1 MIHGHFS
8 EAKQGFA
15 LLEDV
20 DKATFVR
27 FVRWLYS
34 TDYPALE
41 PKLPS
46 DESAVPSAAEAPQTT
61 WNDDEWGF
69 YTTKKKSKKEKHK
82 EAKKGSL
89 KESFISRKYD
99 IGDVWG
105 TLGAETAWSPPLRSN
120 KASNED
126 YTEVFLCH
134 ARLYVFAEKYDIQP
148 LKELALS
155 KLQQTLAIFTLYPER
170 VGDIISLLKYIYDNT
185 AESEPGCEDIRTMAV
200 HYLGCEMEI
209 LVKEGSIKDLLAT
222 NSEMLS
228 DFLNMF
234 ALRIT

>member
-15 LLEDV
+15 ILEDV

-34 TDYPALE
+34 RDYPAVE

-46 DESAVPSAAEAPQTT
+46 DESPVPPAAEAPQTT

-69 YTTKKKSKKEKHK
+69 YATKKKKKEKHK
-82 EAKKGSL
+82 EAKKGGL
-89 KESFISRKYD
+89 KESFISRKHDFVD
-99 IGDVWG
+99 IWAPD
-105 TLGAETAWSPPLRSN
+105 TASAWSPPLRSN
-120 KASNED
+120 KSSKED
-126 YTEVFLCH
+126 YTHVFLGH
-134 ARLYVFAEKYDIQP
+134 ARLYVFAEKYDIQY
-148 LKELALS
+148 LKDLALQ
-155 KLQQTLAIFTLYPER
+155 KLQQTLAIFTLYQER
-170 VGDIISLLKYIYDNT
+170 VGDIITLLKYVYDNT
-185 AESEPGCEDIRTMAV
+185 AESEPNNEDIRTMLA
-200 HYLGCEMEI
+200 HYIGCEMEI
-209 LVKEGSIKDLLAT
+209 LVKEGGIKELLAT
-222 NSEMLS
+222 NAEMLG